1 MNLEELKK
9 KMDEEHYIYDDTLS
23 TVLYVALQLGRPLLI
38 EGAAGVGKT
47 EVAKVMA
54 AALDRELV
62 RLQCY
67 EGLDESKALYEW
79 NYQKQL
85 LSIQVNMNA
94 QDREALTRSLF
105 SDEYLL
111 ERPLLKSIRSE
122 KPVVLLIDEID
133 KADEEFE
140 AFLLEL
146 LSEMQV
152 TIPEVGTIRANS
164 VPFVVLTSNRARPL
178 SEALRRRCA
187 YLYIEYPD
195 MEKELAILRAK
206 LPHVD
211 DRLCAQ
217 VALAVQKLRSNEVIL
232 KKPSIAETLDWA
244 AALDALGIRELTP
257 DALRKTAGFVLKNNE
272 DMAALARQTADKLD
286 AMGIKFKVVNVVD
299 LVKLQSAKENNEA
312 LSDEEFA
319 ELFTEDKPVLFAYH
333 SYARDVRGLIYDR
346 PNHDNFNVHGYEEQG
361 STTTPYDMV
370 RVNNIDRYELQAEA
384 LRMIDADKYADKINE
399 LEAFRQEAFQFAV
412 DNGYDHP
419 DYTDWVYSGVN
430 TNKQGAVSATAATAG
445 DNE

>member
-1 MNLEELKK
+1 MEYQELKQK
-9 KMDEEHYIYDDTLS
+9 LDEANYVYDDVLA
-23 TVLYVALQLGRPLLI
+23 TVLYVALTLGRPLLI

-47 EVAKVMA
+47 EVAKVMSS
-54 AALDRELV
+54 ALDRELV

-85 LSIQVNMNA
+85 LSIQVNMNT
-94 QDREALTRSLF
+94 QDRDALTKSLF

-152 TIPEVGTIRANS
+152 TVPEIGTIRANT

-187 YLYIEYPD
+187 YLHIDYPD
-195 MEKELAILRAK
+195 MEKELAILCRK
-206 LPHVD
+206 LPHVE

-217 VALAVQKLRSNEVIL
+217 VALAVQKLRSNEAIL

-244 AALDALGIRELTP
+244 SALDALGIRELTP
-257 DALRKTAGFVLKNNE
+257 DALRRTAGFVLKNNE
-272 DMAALARQTADKLD
+272 DLQALEQ
-286 AMGIKFKVVNVVD
+286 
-299 LVKLQSAKENNEA
+299 
-312 LSDEEFA
+312 DEEPH
-319 ELFTEDKPVLFAYH
+319 EH
-333 SYARDVRGLIYDR
+333 CG
-346 PNHDNFNVHGYEEQG
+346 HCQGHHHG
-361 STTTPYDMV
+361 
-370 RVNNIDRYELQAEA
+370 
-384 LRMIDADKYADKINE
+384 
-399 LEAFRQEAFQFAV
+399 
-412 DNGYDHP
+412 
-419 DYTDWVYSGVN
+419 
-430 TNKQGAVSATAATAG
+430 
-445 DNE
+445 

>member
-1 MNLEELKK
+1 MELKELK
-9 KMDEEHYIYDDTLS
+9 ERMDQANYIYDETLA
-23 TVLYVALQLGRPLLI
+23 TILYVALELGRPLLI

-54 AALDRELV
+54 SALDRDLV

-85 LSIQVNMNA
+85 LAIQINRDAEDKN
-94 QDREALTRSLF
+94 ALTSDLF
-105 SDEYLL
+105 RDEYLL

-146 LSEMQV
+146 LSDFQV
-152 TIPEVGTIRANS
+152 SIPELGTVKAKS
-164 VPFVVLTSNRARPL
+164 VPFIVLTSNRARPL

-211 DRLCAQ
+211 DRLCVQ
-217 VALAVQKLRSNEVIL
+217 VAQAVQKLRSNEAIL

-257 DALRKTAGFVLKNNE
+257 DALRHTAGFILKNSE
-272 DMAALARQTADKLD
+272 DLD
-286 AMGIKFKVVNVVD
+286 AMDTPG
-299 LVKLQSAKENNEA
+299 
-312 LSDEEFA
+312 EE
-319 ELFTEDKPVLFAYH
+319 H
-333 SYARDVRGLIYDR
+333 HCNCG
-346 PNHDNFNVHGYEEQG
+346 HHCGGHHHG
-361 STTTPYDMV
+361 
-370 RVNNIDRYELQAEA
+370 
-384 LRMIDADKYADKINE
+384 
-399 LEAFRQEAFQFAV
+399 
-412 DNGYDHP
+412 
-419 DYTDWVYSGVN
+419 
-430 TNKQGAVSATAATAG
+430 
-445 DNE
+445 

>member
-1 MNLEELKK
+1 MTLEQLKA
-9 KMDEEHYIYDDTLS
+9 KMDGANYIYDETLA

-54 AALDRELV
+54 AALDRDLV

-85 LSIQVNMNA
+85 LSIQVNMNT
-94 QDREALTRSLF
+94 DDKDALTRSLF

-111 ERPLLKSIRSE
+111 ERPLLQSIRSE

-133 KADEEFE
+133 KADEQFE

-152 TIPEVGTIRANS
+152 SIPEVGTVKANTI
-164 VPFVVLTSNRARPL
+164 PFVVLTSNRVRPL

-195 MEKELAILRAK
+195 KEKELAILRAK
-206 LPHVD
+206 LPHID
-211 DRLCAQ
+211 DKLCAQ
-217 VALAVQKLRSNEVIL
+217 IVVATQQLRSEESIL

-257 DALRKTAGFVLKNNE
+257 DALQQTAGFLLKNNE
-272 DMAALARQTADKLD
+272 DLSALEHLQNQTISESGD
-286 AMGIKFKVVNVVD
+286 AV
-299 LVKLQSAKENNEA
+299 
-312 LSDEEFA
+312 
-319 ELFTEDKPVLFAYH
+319 
-333 SYARDVRGLIYDR
+333 
-346 PNHDNFNVHGYEEQG
+346 
-361 STTTPYDMV
+361 
-370 RVNNIDRYELQAEA
+370 
-384 LRMIDADKYADKINE
+384 
-399 LEAFRQEAFQFAV
+399 
-412 DNGYDHP
+412 
-419 DYTDWVYSGVN
+419 
-430 TNKQGAVSATAATAG
+430 
-445 DNE
+445 

>member
-1 MNLEELKK
+1 MKFEELKQ
-9 KMDEEHYIYDDTLS
+9 KMDEAHYIYDDTLA
-23 TVLYVALQLGRPLLI
+23 TVLYVALTLGRPLLI

-47 EVAKVMA
+47 EIAKVMA
-54 AALDRELV
+54 SALDRELV

-94 QDREALTRSLF
+94 QDKDALTKSLF

-122 KPVVLLIDEID
+122 RPVVLLIDEID

-152 TIPEVGTIRANS
+152 TVPEVGTIKAKS
-164 VPFVVLTSNRARPL
+164 VPFVVLTSNRSRPL

-195 MEKELAILRAK
+195 IEKEMAILRAK

-211 DRLCAQ
+211 DRLSHQ
-217 VALAVQKLRSNEVIL
+217 VALAVHKLRSSDMVL

-257 DALRKTAGFVLKNNE
+257 DALRQTAGFVLKNSE
-272 DMAALARQTADKLD
+272 DMAALELP
-286 AMGIKFKVVNVVD
+286 
-299 LVKLQSAKENNEA
+299 
-312 LSDEEFA
+312 EE
-319 ELFTEDKPVLFAYH
+319 EEH
-333 SYARDVRGLIYDR
+333 HCG
-346 PNHDNFNVHGYEEQG
+346 HCQGHHHG
-361 STTTPYDMV
+361 
-370 RVNNIDRYELQAEA
+370 
-384 LRMIDADKYADKINE
+384 
-399 LEAFRQEAFQFAV
+399 
-412 DNGYDHP
+412 
-419 DYTDWVYSGVN
+419 
-430 TNKQGAVSATAATAG
+430 
-445 DNE
+445 

>member
-1 MNLEELKK
+1 MNLNELKK
-9 KMDEEHYIYDDTLS
+9 KMDEANYIYDDTLA
-23 TVLYVALQLGRPLLI
+23 TVLAVALQLGRPLLI

-47 EVAKVMA
+47 EIAKVMA
-54 AALDRELV
+54 AALDRDLV

-85 LSIQVNMNA
+85 LSIQVNQNM
-94 QDREALTRSLF
+94 QDKDALTKSLF

-111 ERPLLKSIRSE
+111 ERPLLQSIRSE

-152 TIPEVGTIRANS
+152 SIPEVGTLKAKSI
-164 VPFVVLTSNRARPL
+164 PFVVLTSNRARPL

-187 YLYIEYPD
+187 YLSIQYPD

-217 VALAVQKLRSNEVIL
+217 VALAVQKLRDNEAIL

-257 DALRKTAGFVLKNNE
+257 DALRQTAGFLLKNQE
-272 DMAALARQTADKLD
+272 DLEL
-286 AMGIKFKVVNVVD
+286 
-299 LVKLQSAKENNEA
+299 L
-312 LSDEEFA
+312 DEE
-319 ELFTEDKPVLFAYH
+319 EPHTH
-333 SYARDVRGLIYDR
+333 SCGCGCGG
-346 PNHDNFNVHGYEEQG
+346 HHHG
-361 STTTPYDMV
+361 
-370 RVNNIDRYELQAEA
+370 
-384 LRMIDADKYADKINE
+384 
-399 LEAFRQEAFQFAV
+399 
-412 DNGYDHP
+412 
-419 DYTDWVYSGVN
+419 
-430 TNKQGAVSATAATAG
+430 
-445 DNE
+445 

>member
-1 MNLEELKK
+1 MTLEELKE
-9 KMDEEHYIYDDTLS
+9 KMDRENYVYNDVLA
-23 TVLYVALQLGRPLLI
+23 TVLYVALTLGRPLLI

-67 EGLDESKALYEW
+67 EGLDEGKALYEW

-85 LSIQVNMNA
+85 LSIQVNRST
-94 QDREALTRSLF
+94 QDSDALTKSLF

-146 LSEMQV
+146 LSEQQV
-152 TIPEVGTIRANS
+152 TVPEIGTIKAKS
-164 VPFVVLTSNRARPL
+164 IPFVVLTSNRARPL

-187 YLYIEYPD
+187 YLHIDYPD
-195 MEKELAILRAK
+195 MEKELAILRKK

-217 VALAVQKLRSNEVIL
+217 VALAVQKLRSSEAIL

-244 AALDALGIRELTP
+244 AALDALGIKELTP
-257 DALRKTAGFVLKNNE
+257 EALRQTAGFVLKNNE
-272 DMAALARQTADKLD
+272 DLEVLAGEEVLTAETHC
-286 AMGIKFKVVNVVD
+286 GHC
-299 LVKLQSAKENNEA
+299 QG
-312 LSDEEFA
+312 
-319 ELFTEDKPVLFAYH
+319 H
-333 SYARDVRGLIYDR
+333 
-346 PNHDNFNVHGYEEQG
+346 HHG
-361 STTTPYDMV
+361 
-370 RVNNIDRYELQAEA
+370 
-384 LRMIDADKYADKINE
+384 
-399 LEAFRQEAFQFAV
+399 
-412 DNGYDHP
+412 
-419 DYTDWVYSGVN
+419 
-430 TNKQGAVSATAATAG
+430 
-445 DNE
+445 

>member
-1 MNLEELKK
+1 MNLDILKQ
-9 KMDEEHYIYDDTLS
+9 KMDDAHYIYDDTLA

-47 EVAKVMA
+47 EIAKVMA
-54 AALDRELV
+54 SALDRDLV

-85 LSIQVNMNA
+85 LSIQVNMGSR
-94 QDREALTRSLF
+94 DSEELTRSLF

-152 TIPEVGTIRANS
+152 TIPEVGTVRAKT

-187 YLYIEYPD
+187 YLYIQYPD

-217 VALAVQKLRSNEVIL
+217 VALAVQKLRSNEAIL

-257 DALRKTAGFVLKNNE
+257 DALRQTAGFVLKNNE
-272 DMAALARQTADKLD
+272 DMDIL
-286 AMGIKFKVVNVVD
+286 
-299 LVKLQSAKENNEA
+299 
-312 LSDEEFA
+312 EETQNQPHNH
-319 ELFTEDKPVLFAYH
+319 ECSCD
-333 SYARDVRGLIYDR
+333 RGCGG
-346 PNHDNFNVHGYEEQG
+346 HHHG
-361 STTTPYDMV
+361 
-370 RVNNIDRYELQAEA
+370 
-384 LRMIDADKYADKINE
+384 
-399 LEAFRQEAFQFAV
+399 
-412 DNGYDHP
+412 
-419 DYTDWVYSGVN
+419 
-430 TNKQGAVSATAATAG
+430 
-445 DNE
+445 

>member
-1 MNLEELKK
+1 MDINTLKK
-9 KMDEEHYIYDDTLS
+9 KMDEAHYIYDDVLA
-23 TVLYVALQLGRPLLI
+23 TVLAVALQLGRPLLI

-47 EVAKVMA
+47 EIAKVMA
-54 AALDRELV
+54 SALDRDLV

-85 LSIQVNMNA
+85 LSIQVNMGTK
-94 QDREALTRSLF
+94 DSETLTRDLF

-152 TIPEVGTIRANS
+152 SIPEVGTVRAKS

-187 YLYIEYPD
+187 YLYIQYPD

-217 VALAVQKLRSNEVIL
+217 VALAVQKLRSNEAIL

-257 DALRKTAGFVLKNNE
+257 DALRQTAGFVLKNNE
-272 DMAALARQTADKLD
+272 DIE
-286 AMGIKFKVVNVVD
+286 AMDCEPQEPHNCHCGG
-299 LVKLQSAKENNEA
+299 SCGG
-312 LSDEEFA
+312 
-319 ELFTEDKPVLFAYH
+319 H
-333 SYARDVRGLIYDR
+333 
-346 PNHDNFNVHGYEEQG
+346 HHG
-361 STTTPYDMV
+361 
-370 RVNNIDRYELQAEA
+370 
-384 LRMIDADKYADKINE
+384 
-399 LEAFRQEAFQFAV
+399 
-412 DNGYDHP
+412 
-419 DYTDWVYSGVN
+419 
-430 TNKQGAVSATAATAG
+430 
-445 DNE
+445 